1 MGLAPQQEDERERI
15 PRVHP
20 GIAVAKDM
28 MLIPD
33 SPSERSHYLSF
44 LAACLHFQTDV
55 ISDYYAPSLK
65 NQKKMVDISLL
76 FKIL

>member
-1 MGLAPQQEDERERI
+1 MKGIKRYI
-15 PRVHP
+15 PCFSGRVRVVHP
-20 GIAVAKDM
+20 GIAVAKEA

-33 SPSERSHYLSF
+33 SLSERGHYLSF

-65 NQKKMVDISLL
+65 NQKKWLI
-76 FKIL
+76 